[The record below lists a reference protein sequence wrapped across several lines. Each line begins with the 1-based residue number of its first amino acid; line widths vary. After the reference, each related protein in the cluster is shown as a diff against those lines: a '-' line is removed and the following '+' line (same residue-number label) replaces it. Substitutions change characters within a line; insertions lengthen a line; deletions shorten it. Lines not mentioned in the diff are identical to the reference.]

1 MIDPA
6 DKQTQALPLE
16 QPKRGRG
23 RPATGAAMTPAEKQK
38 AYRER
43 QKAKHEEIERE
54 MHNAYATSRVDESVN
69 EDLYEELESSKAETA
84 AAIARAEQAET
95 DFVTLRKKLDK
106 ALQTIQDLKKGNVTR
121 IKRHRDDPPIA
132 IEEGIPDDGIWTIEF
147 MMKGI
152 GKRSWDTCTKPQ
164 IDFEG
169 VPDKFEMVKRHVDD
183 MNRKE
188 VARNVWRAVR
198 DDGLIY
204 EPKAPKSKRKQ
215 PAKS

>member
-84 AAIARAEQAET
+84 AAIARAEQAEA

-106 ALQTIQDLKKGNVTR
+106 ALATIQELKKGNVTENTR
-121 IKRHRDDPPIA
+121 
-132 IEEGIPDDGIWTIEF
+132 
-147 MMKGI
+147 I
-152 GKRSWDTCTKPQ
+152 GKSGRDLINSV
-164 IDFEG
+164 F
-169 VPDKFEMVKRHVDD
+169 
-183 MNRKE
+183 E
-188 VARNVWRAVR
+188 VAEATEGSCWRIQR
-198 DDGLIY
+198 
-204 EPKAPKSKRKQ
+204 KSKVNGEWATLKGSYWNQ
-215 PAKS
+215 AKAEDALIDMPQKKGSWWRVIEVKSEIED